1 MDDAIRLGIEDL
13 DPYLVQ
19 NWCHHLKIEYVSVSP
34 LGQMI
39 RLPSL
44 GMKRLS
50 CAYARYRCESVSI
63 NTAASGFVQQNCLGC
78 KHHKQVSLLNFVTFG
93 KPWGW
98 IVSLLFRTRASTIRF
113 ILKHST
119 MIIITLFCLFVLPP
133 IFALFSV
140 YHADLFRAF
149 SQIDQLFGLRIYDKN
164 VLTAIAQINATVF
177 ALAFTIPI
185 IATQLEKYRSEISM
199 FSGYHLY
206 YMLLFIFSIFFPIL
220 LPEGSNLGYATSII
234 VSFACLLLL
243 IPYLK
248 WVKESLDP
256 ERIIKTLRK
265 AAFSNV
271 DNHNEKD
278 WKASIEKLNQI
289 IIRSLSEKDY
299 GTFSKAFEVLPEL
312 ARHCFD
318 RKFMIRDHPSQGCIY
333 IGREITRIS
342 ELAID
347 DRTATQITSEKILLM
362 DTMHVPADESN
373 ERTFPLK
380 LMEQT
385 GLSWLAKLAIERK
398 NNINAMHPIA
408 NLLKSSSFIVYES
421 DFGRQLA
428 STFQLQTINFLLT
441 MPEEVV
447 DWAYSLNESEYK
459 VKYGGG
465 DLKIALLGIAAKFY
479 LEYKKKLEEKK
490 KGEQK

>member
-1 MDDAIRLGIEDL
+1 
-13 DPYLVQ
+13 
-19 NWCHHLKIEYVSVSP
+19 
-34 LGQMI
+34 
-39 RLPSL
+39 
-44 GMKRLS
+44 
-50 CAYARYRCESVSI
+50 
-63 NTAASGFVQQNCLGC
+63 
-78 KHHKQVSLLNFVTFG
+78 
-93 KPWGW
+93 
-98 IVSLLFRTRASTIRF
+98 
-113 ILKHST
+113 
-119 MIIITLFCLFVLPP
+119 MIIIALFCLFVLPP
-133 IFALFSV
+133 VLAVLSV

-149 SQIDQLFGLRIYDKN
+149 SQIDQFFGLRIYDRN
-164 VLTAIAQINATVF
+164 ILTAIAQINATVF

-199 FSGYHLY
+199 FSGYHLC

-220 LPEGSNLGYATSII
+220 LPDGSNLGYAISII
-234 VSFACLLLL
+234 VSVVCLLLL

-256 ERIIKTLRK
+256 ERIIKTLRE

-271 DNHNEKD
+271 DNHSEKEL
-278 WKASIEKLNQI
+278 KATIEKLNQI

-312 ARHCFD
+312 ARHCFN
-318 RKFMIRDHPSQGCIY
+318 RKFMISDHPPQGWIY
-333 IGREITRIS
+333 IGREITRMS

-347 DRTATQITSEKILLM
+347 DRTATQIASEKILLL
-362 DTMHVPADESN
+362 DTMHVPASESN

-380 LMEQT
+380 VLEQT

-421 DFGRQLA
+421 DYGRQLV
-428 STFQLQTINFLLT
+428 STFQLQTIHFLLT

-447 DWAYSLNESEYK
+447 DWAYSMNENEYR
-459 VKYGGG
+459 VRYGGG
-465 DLKIALLGIAAKFY
+465 ALKIALLGISAKLY

-490 KGEQK
+490 KAEQKSGQT